1 MRAIGY
7 VSLAIG
13 AMWLLYVF
21 NLDTSIP
28 IGLTGQRVQNLSLME
43 RRQTHLILAIVTV
56 LVGVLLLVVA
66 SLRDSRTVR
75 DIGSD
80 EDDGYRPCPHCAEP
94 VRVEA
99 ILCRHCRM
107 PLEPSSSDMEEGNEG
122 EVGSGFVTEPE
133 FQEGAI
139 DGGSYRELAKA
150 AEDAERGIQQQAT
163 NGG

>member
-21 NLDTSIP
+21 NLDTSVP

-43 RRQTHLILAIVTV
+43 QRQTHLVLAIVTV

-66 SLRDSRTVR
+66 SLRDSQVV
-75 DIGSD
+75 DDLGSD
-80 EDDGYRPCPHCAEP
+80 EDDGYQSCPYCAEHI
-94 VRVEA
+94 RVEA

-107 PLEPSSSDMEEGNEG
+107 PVEQSSLDMAEGNEG
-122 EVGSGFVTEPE
+122 EAGSGFAMEPE

-150 AEDAERGIQQQAT
+150 AEDAERRIQQQAT